1 MKKLFLSS
9 ILLSA
14 LVLPSFG
21 LQAVAPFDGK
31 FIALDAGHGGDEIG
45 AVNTTYT
52 LLEKDANL
60 EVVKVLQAKLETAG
74 ATVVLTR
81 EGDETIA
88 TRRER
93 VNIAKAKCEA
103 LGKECDVLVS
113 VHHNGSSNPDT
124 DGTLVI
130 YNEKQDKPL
139 AQALLNSLVSKL
151 GTQNLGLE
159 NGGYG
164 ITVYGHL
171 ISALT
176 EGYFLTN
183 NLEAEQYLF
192 GTRKEDEAQA
202 TFDGLASY
210 FSNPPKKGGRR

>member
-1 MKKLFLSS
+1 MSKTLLSVV
-9 ILLSA
+9 LLSA
-14 LVLPSFG
+14 LVVPSLG

-31 FIALDAGHGGDEIG
+31 FVALDAGHGGSETG

-52 LLEKDANL
+52 LLEKDVNL
-60 EVVKVLQAKLETAG
+60 AVVKALQAQLEAAG

-81 EGDETIA
+81 EGDETIP

-93 VNIAKAKCEA
+93 IEIAKAKCEA

-113 VHHNGSSNPDT
+113 VHHNGSSNPAT

-139 AQALLNSLVSKL
+139 AQALLNSLVAKL

-159 NGGYG
+159 NGGFG
-164 ITVYGHL
+164 ITVFGHL

-183 NLEAEQYLF
+183 NWEAEQYLF
-192 GTRKEDEAQA
+192 GTRKADEVQA
-202 TFDGLASY
+202 IFDGLASY

>member
-1 MKKLFLSS
+1 MKRILLSAV
-9 ILLSA
+9 LLSA
-14 LVLPSFG
+14 LVVPSLG

-31 FIALDAGHGGDEIG
+31 FVALDAGHGGSETG
-45 AVNTTYT
+45 AVNTTYN
-52 LLEKDANL
+52 LLEKDVNL
-60 EVVKVLQAKLETAG
+60 AVVKALQAQLEAAG

-81 EGDETIA
+81 EGDETIP

-93 VNIAKAKCEA
+93 VEIAKVKCEA

-113 VHHNGSSNPDT
+113 VHHNGSSNPAT

-139 AQALLNSLVSKL
+139 AQALLNSLVAKL

-183 NLEAEQYLF
+183 DWEAEQYLF
-192 GTRKEDEAQA
+192 GTRMTDETQA
-202 TFDGLASY
+202 IFDGLASY

>member
-1 MKKLFLSS
+1 MKRITLS
-9 ILLSA
+9 IALLSA
-14 LVLPSFG
+14 LVVPSLG

-31 FIALDAGHGGDEIG
+31 FIALDAGHGGTEIG
-45 AVNTTYT
+45 AVNTTYN
-52 LLEKDANL
+52 LLEKDVNL
-60 EVVKVLQAKLETAG
+60 EVVKTLQAKLETAG

-81 EGDETIA
+81 EGDETIP

-93 VNIAKAKCEA
+93 VDIAKAKCEA

-113 VHHNGSSNPDT
+113 VHHNDSSNPST

-139 AQALLNSLVSKL
+139 AQALLNSLVAKL

-159 NGGYG
+159 NGGFG

-171 ISALT
+171 VSALT
-176 EGYFLTN
+176 EAYYLTN
-183 NLEAEQYLF
+183 NSEAEQYLF

-202 TFDGLASY
+202 IVDGLAAY
-210 FSNPPKKGGRR
+210 FSSPPKKGGRR

>member
-1 MKKLFLSS
+1 MV
-9 ILLSA
+9 I
-14 LVLPSFG
+14 PSLG

-31 FIALDAGHGGDEIG
+31 FIALDAGHGGTESG
-45 AVNTTYT
+45 AVNTTYN
-52 LLEKDANL
+52 LLEKDVNF
-60 EVVKVLQAKLETAG
+60 EVVKVLQAKLEAAG

-81 EGDETIA
+81 EGDETISS
-88 TRRER
+88 RKER
-93 VNIAKAKCEA
+93 IEIAQAKCKAK
-103 LGKECDVLVS
+103 GKECDVLVS
-113 VHHNGSSNPDT
+113 VHHNYSSSPAT

-139 AQALLNSLVSKL
+139 AQALLNSLVAKL

-159 NGGYG
+159 NGGFG

-171 ISALT
+171 VSALT
-176 EGYFLTN
+176 EAYYLTN
-183 NLEAEQYLF
+183 DSEAQQYMF

-210 FSNPPKKGGRR
+210 LLTPPKKGGRR

>member
-1 MKKLFLSS
+1 MKKLLLSA
-9 ILLSA
+9 ILLSVLA
-14 LVLPSFG
+14 LPLSG

-31 FIALDAGHGGDEIG
+31 FIALDAGHGGSEIG
-45 AVNTTYT
+45 AVNTTYN
-52 LLEKDANL
+52 LLEKDVNL
-60 EVVKVLQAKLETAG
+60 EVVKVIKVKLEAAG

-81 EGDETIA
+81 EGDETIS

-93 VNIAKAKCEA
+93 IEIAKAKCEV

-113 VHHNGSSNPDT
+113 VHHNGSSNPAT

-151 GTQNLGLE
+151 GTPNLGLE
-159 NGGYG
+159 NGGFG
-164 ITVYGHL
+164 ITVFGHL

-183 NLEAEQYLF
+183 DWEAEQYLF

-202 TFDGLASY
+202 IYDGLASY

>member
-1 MKKLFLSS
+1 MNKLFLSI

-14 LVLPSFG
+14 LVLPTLG

-31 FIALDAGHGGDEIG
+31 LIALDAGHGGDEIG
-45 AVNTTYT
+45 AVNTTYN
-52 LLEKDANL
+52 LLEKDVNL
-60 EVVKVLQAKLETAG
+60 EVVKVLQAKLEAAG

-81 EGDETIA
+81 EGDETIP

-93 VNIAKAKCEA
+93 IQIAKAKCEA

-113 VHHNGSSNPDT
+113 IHHNGSSNPDT

-159 NGGYG
+159 NGGFG
-164 ITVYGHL
+164 ITVFGHL
-171 ISALT
+171 VSALT

-183 NLEAEQYLF
+183 NSEAEQYLF

-202 TFDGLASY
+202 IFDGLASY
-210 FSNPPKKGGRR
+210 FSNPPKKGGRK

>member
-1 MKKLFLSS
+1 
-9 ILLSA
+9 
-14 LVLPSFG
+14 
-21 LQAVAPFDGK
+21 
-31 FIALDAGHGGDEIG
+31 
-45 AVNTTYT
+45 
-52 LLEKDANL
+52 
-60 EVVKVLQAKLETAG
+60 
-74 ATVVLTR
+74 
-81 EGDETIA
+81 
-88 TRRER
+88 
-93 VNIAKAKCEA
+93 
-103 LGKECDVLVS
+103 

>member
-1 MKKLFLSS
+1 MKKLFLSVA
-9 ILLSA
+9 LLSA

-21 LQAVAPFDGK
+21 LQAIAPFDGK
-31 FIALDAGHGGDEIG
+31 FIALDAGHGGTESG
-45 AVNTTYT
+45 AINATYN
-52 LLEKDANL
+52 LLEKDVNF
-60 EVVKVLQAKLETAG
+60 EVVKVLQAKLEAAG

-93 VNIAKAKCEA
+93 VDIAKAKCEA

-113 VHHNGSSNPDT
+113 VHHNGSSNPST

-130 YNEKQDKPL
+130 YNERQDKPL

-159 NGGYG
+159 NGGFG
-164 ITVYGHL
+164 ITVFGHL
-171 ISALT
+171 VSALT
-176 EGYFLTN
+176 EAYYLTN
-183 NLEAEQYLF
+183 NSEADQYLF
-192 GTRKEDEAQA
+192 GTRKEEEAQA
-202 TFDGLASY
+202 ILDGLASY
-210 FSNPPKKGGRR
+210 FSNPPKKGGRQ